1 MDFLRQWAVSLIISA
16 AAVTA
21 VIVLAPRGATD
32 KTVKAVASIFVIS
45 VIFTPFA
52 RMKIEFP
59 SLEVAAD
66 YGGEINCDLNEA
78 VLDVCRNAVENALT
92 RRAAELNAALDEICI
107 NADINT
113 DGCIIIQSISVTV
126 NGVGCDLQMLSEEL
140 SEAAGAQVT
149 VLTNE

>member
-1 MDFLRQWAVSLIISA
+1 MIIL
-16 AAVTA
+16 T
-21 VIVLAPRGATD
+21 PRGATD

-52 RMKIEFP
+52 RMEIDIP
-59 SLEVAAD
+59 SLEAEAD
-66 YGGEINCDLNEA
+66 YGGEVNGDLNEA

-92 RRAAELNAALDEICI
+92 KRAADLNVTLEGICI

-113 DGCIIIQSISVTV
+113 DGCIIIQGVSVTV
-126 NGVGCDLQMLSEEL
+126 SGGGWNLQMLSEEL